1 MSTVVHGRSRSRA
14 VSQAWEPRGLLM
26 SRLLALTLK
35 PFVPFFRYTWRR
47 LPVALRQ
54 TRPARS
60 IGAFFYD
67 NYVRDTDRNQ
77 THYTWFLRNTP
88 QLHLLN
94 EIVSARPRGA
104 PLRVASI
111 GCSVGAEL
119 YSTLWLLRRHHP
131 WLKVVA
137 CGVDTSASV
146 IEVARKG
153 VYRLRTP
160 SPPGGTDELNGSN
173 VLTTVPNALSDI
185 MDVTP
190 EGDFRIKD
198 WIREGVTWTVFD
210 AADPELVATI
220 GPQDLVMACNML
232 GPMEDAIAEAC
243 LRNVV
248 KLLVP
253 GGTLVLDG
261 IDLDVKSRVTRSLGL
276 KPDIHY
282 LEEIH
287 TADPTKGDWPWTRW
301 SHEPIDYQRAD
312 WQYRYAT
319 VFGVARQPPSVSSR
333 PASQPAGCG
342 DARQIRTSP

>member
-1 MSTVVHGRSRSRA
+1 
-14 VSQAWEPRGLLM
+14 M
-26 SRLLALTLK
+26 SRLLALTIK
-35 PFVPFFRYTWRR
+35 AFVPFVRPVWRR

-54 TRPARS
+54 TRPARR
-60 IGAFFYD
+60 IGTFFYD
-67 NYVRDTDRNQ
+67 QYARGTFRDQ
-77 THYTWFLRNTP
+77 THYTWFLRNIA
-88 QLHLLN
+88 QLRLLN
-94 EIVSARPRGA
+94 EVVAAHPRGQ
-104 PLRVASI
+104 PLRIASI

-137 CGVDTSASV
+137 CGIDTSADV

-160 SPPGGTDELNGSN
+160 SRQGGTLELDGAK

-185 MDVTP
+185 MDVTA

-198 WIREGVTWTVFD
+198 WIREGVSWTVAD
-210 AADPELVATI
+210 ATDPGLAAMI
-220 GPQDLVMACNML
+220 GPQDVVIVCNVL
-232 GPMEDAIAEAC
+232 GPMDDAIAEAC
-243 LRNVV
+243 LRSLVNMI
-248 KLLVP
+248 VP

-261 IDLDVKSRVTRSLGL
+261 IDLDLKSRVTQSLGL
-276 KPDIHY
+276 KPVTRY

-287 TADPTKGDWPWTRW
+287 TADPTKRDWPWTRW

-319 VFGVARQPPSVSSR
+319 VFGVASLSERRQESATDKPDATVAASAPVLAVSISTMDSS
-333 PASQPAGCG
+333 ASANIT
-342 DARQIRTSP
+342 R